1 VTLGGFNILIVNPSF
16 HATSTLISREYYSDI
31 YLGEIDLYLPLA
43 VYVFFIYSYA
53 TSVDAI
59 IAVWDFS
66 MRKIQALL
74 CKWSPH
80 TVCT

>member
-1 VTLGGFNILIVNPSF
+1 MQPAPSLAASI
-16 HATSTLISREYYSDI
+16 HSNI
-31 YLGEIDLYLPLA
+31 YLGEIDLRLPLA
-43 VYVFFIYSYA
+43 VYVFSIYSYA
-53 TSVDAI
+53 TGVDAI

-80 TVCT
+80 TVRT